1 MMMRRVGVA
10 AAIAAVA
17 CMGLLGC
24 GGGDPT
30 VPDTPDGTVTA
41 VAAAL
46 ADGKP
51 QVLWTAM
58 PASYQKDVTGLVR
71 DFAGKVDADI
81 YDKGWGLAKKLVKV
95 LSEKRSFILG
105 SPALAQAGID
115 KAKAEAQYDAI
126 VGALDALAS
135 SEVSSI
141 AGLKSV
147 DVGSF
152 LRTTGAKLMAAAS
165 KASALTKK
173 DEYNKEFVADMKGM
187 KAEVESVDG
196 DTAKVKITHAGAS
209 KPKTAEFVKVEGRWV
224 PKEMADGWAEAM
236 ADAKKGLA
244 KMSGEAMAKQKP
256 QILAMMGAAEP
267 MLDLLLKADSQEKF
281 DQAIGQTMGMVM
293 GAMMGGMERPTP
305 PTRRP
310 MPMPAPSKDAPAPK
324 APTK

>member
-1 MMMRRVGVA
+1 MMMRRIGVA

-17 CMGLLGC
+17 CVGLLGC

-30 VPDTPDGTVTA
+30 VPDTPDGTVNA

-51 QVLWTAM
+51 QVLWIAM

-71 DFAGKVDADI
+71 EFAGKVDADI
-81 YDKGWGLAKKLVKV
+81 YDKGWGLVKKLVKV
-95 LSEKRSFILG
+95 LSEKRTFILG
-105 SPALAQAGID
+105 SPALASAGID

-126 VGALDALAS
+126 VGALDALTS
-135 SEVSSI
+135 SEVSSV

-147 DVGSF
+147 DVGGF
-152 LRTTGAKLMAAAS
+152 LRTTGAKVMGAMS

-173 DEYNKEFVADMKGM
+173 DEYNKEFVADMKGI
-187 KAEVESVDG
+187 KAEMVSVDG
-196 DTAKVKITHAGAS
+196 DTAKVKITHAGE
-209 KPKTAEFVKVEGRWV
+209 KEPKTAELVKVEGRWV
-224 PKEMADGWAEAM
+224 PKDMADGWAEAM
-236 ADAKKGLA
+236 ADVKKNLA
-244 KMSGEAMAKQKP
+244 KMSGESMAKNKP

-267 MLDLLLKADSQEKF
+267 MLDQLLKADSQEKF
-281 DQAIGQTMGMVM
+281 DQVIGQTMGMVM
-293 GAMMGGMERPTP
+293 GGMMGGMERPTP

-310 MPMPAPSKDAPAPK
+310 MPAPPKDAPAPK